1 MRKLTLF
8 FACMLMAV
16 LSIGQVWAAEE
27 LKATLDFTSQA
38 NWNIPTSGTN
48 TASASFTDG
57 TYTIQLAATT
67 NYKLNSGY
75 LILGKSGS
83 TLTLPAFSWNTTKI
97 LVTGA
102 SGASESVKQNIFVGS
117 EAVSTET
124 TGAKGVTNTYE
135 IASTAQAAGTIYV
148 LQVTSNHNTQIA
160 KIEIYGEGE
169 GGGSTKTLES
179 LAISGDPT
187 KTS

>member
-67 NYKLNSGY
+67 NYKLNMAEGFFHEREQ
-75 LILGKSGS
+75 
-83 TLTLPAFSWNTTKI
+83 T
-97 LVTGA
+97 
-102 SGASESVKQNIFVGS
+102 Q
-117 EAVSTET
+117 
-124 TGAKGVTNTYE
+124 
-135 IASTAQAAGTIYV
+135 YV
-148 LQVTSNHNTQIA
+148 
-160 KIEIYGEGE
+160 
-169 GGGSTKTLES
+169 
-179 LAISGDPT
+179 
-187 KTS
+187 